1 MLKHPPHNIINSQKK
16 QVVWNHLLAA
26 DCTVSHLSSS
36 PSLKHCL
43 LLLSCTTLSVAVPGP
58 HPPGPTGW
66 RVHRSGLRRP
76 HALCPNIDI
85 PSQGMPFRLRR
96 TRFLGRVLSE
106 SRTLLRQASVLLPS
120 SSDNSGS
127 KLQCAIRIRQA
138 RLVAKTWSLSPAPY
152 GLAFASRAV
161 EKNQALGHRGGQ
173 FPRGIEAEETHDS
186 IVANRLDPEATK

>member
-1 MLKHPPHNIINSQKK
+1 MLHSGMLKYVETSPHHIIKSQKNTSGLK
-16 QVVWNHLLAA
+16 PFPRSRLYM
-26 DCTVSHLSSS
+26 SHLCSC

-66 RVHRSGLRRP
+66 RVHRFGLRRP
-76 HALCPNIDI
+76 HALCPDIDI

-120 SSDNSGS
+120 S
-127 KLQCAIRIRQA
+127 
-138 RLVAKTWSLSPAPY
+138 
-152 GLAFASRAV
+152 
-161 EKNQALGHRGGQ
+161 
-173 FPRGIEAEETHDS
+173 
-186 IVANRLDPEATK
+186 RLDQITLVQSFNVQSGYSRLA